1 MLFTPAA
8 VLRHEH
14 VYILWNIFLKV
25 IIKAVIKLD
34 KYPPA

>member
-1 MLFTPAA
+1 MRVTSMFT
-8 VLRHEH
+8 
-14 VYILWNIFLKV
+14 ILCKYLFLKV